1 MKGSKKRIF
10 FGIWNLDE
18 LASIIG
24 AKLPYRV
31 RYWNTTNMI
40 QDTKPKLP
48 HFATY
53 HVDSLVANMPP
64 PDGYIKSL
72 GRDR

>member
-31 RYWNTTNMI
+31 RYWITMNLI

-48 HFATY
+48 HFA
-53 HVDSLVANMPP
+53 AEAAAAKRREEEEKKN
-64 PDGYIKSL
+64 GEQ
-72 GRDR
+72 